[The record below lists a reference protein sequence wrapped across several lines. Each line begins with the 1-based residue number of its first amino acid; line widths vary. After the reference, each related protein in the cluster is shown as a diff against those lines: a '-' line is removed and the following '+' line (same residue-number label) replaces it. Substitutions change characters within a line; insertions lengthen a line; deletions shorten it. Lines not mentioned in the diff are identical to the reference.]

1 MSNLFPTTLLG
12 YSKKAVNDYLAKR
25 SEEFSQNLLEKDREH
40 KEELEMLRAQVE
52 RLTQENEQLQA
63 LRQEV
68 ADALISAKG
77 YASDLK
83 RQTEADDQAKRMM
96 NTARQEAE
104 ARRIQNIA
112 NHISHLQ
119 QEFRSILE
127 RMDNELSSYQD
138 EFLQIQTDKL
148 TSSQEIK
155 ELYAQEV
162 EEL

>member
-1 MSNLFPTTLLG
+1 
-12 YSKKAVNDYLAKR
+12 
-25 SEEFSQNLLEKDREH
+25 
-40 KEELEMLRAQVE
+40 MLRAQVE